1 MAKES
6 VIQASFSAGELS
18 PHLHDRVDLE
28 AYYAG
33 CAELENFIPLPH
45 GPILRRRGS
54 RFIAQAADVNAR
66 LIPFTFNIQQSF
78 VLEFTPE
85 KIRVFYE
92 DGILLGTDGT
102 PLVITSPYR
111 AEDLPNLNWAQQG
124 DWLYL
129 TDGYHTPRAL
139 KRYSNTN
146 WVVEELVFKEAPPE
160 WVGTNQPKFVALFE
174 QRAYY
179 AATTKQPQQLWAS
192 RTGIYEDFTMFDM
205 VGEAATGRILGDTT
219 GTAGTDKTLGGT
231 ITGSLT
237 SKADGTMSGSLEGS
251 IIAVNEDGT
260 SFVLCSK
267 LSGTISV
274 RANGA
279 VTGSISGTIDSS
291 QNYSTNGTFTCE
303 VSGGV
308 EGTIT
313 GTFANKVSGLPPTL
327 TKMLTGSITGTV
339 NTVEVGDKTIL
350 DDHAFSYTIFS
361 NDTNGI
367 EWLLAMGALIIGT
380 AGAEFKMGSTSA
392 IDPVTPKNVRISVQT
407 HYGSASV
414 RPLRIGS
421 SVIFI
426 QRSKNRIRSFEYSFA
441 EDQYTA
447 QDLTIFASHILMG
460 RVRDMQV
467 QSAPDSYVWLV
478 TETGQLIGCTYEKAQ
493 KVLAWHRH
501 TTTNGK
507 FTSLCILPTQG
518 NDRLYVSVERDIN
531 GVKRTFIEVL
541 IDSWEPADI
550 AEDAF
555 YVDSGL
561 TYEGEPVSNLVGLQH
576 LEGCTVSALVD
587 GWVHPD
593 VVVKNGG
600 VKLQSPGSKIHIGL
614 RYKSHFL
621 SLVPQSQQRITLGS
635 VRRISE
641 ATIAL
646 EDSADFFYKA
656 ATEVHVE
663 VAYDG
668 PTKVMNKA
676 VPLTSRHH
684 TINIMGK
691 SEKTAQLQLW
701 QDRPLPLIIRGIVYT
716 INPSSL

>member
-45 GPILRRRGS
+45 GPILRRRGTH
-54 RFIAQAADVNAR
+54 FIFEAKGTDVR
-66 LIPFTFNIQQSF
+66 LIPFSFNVKQSF
-78 VLEFTPE
+78 VLEFSH
-85 KIRVFYE
+85 KCIRVFYE
-92 DGILLGTDGT
+92 DGIMLNDEGSILEIAT
-102 PLVITSPYR
+102 PFE
-111 AEDLPNLNWAQQG
+111 AKDLFNLNWAQNG

-129 TDGYHTPRAL
+129 VDGRHAPKAL
-139 KRYSNTN
+139 KRYGNTD
-146 WVVEELVFKEAPPE
+146 WRLEDVVFKNKPE
-160 WVGTNQPKFVALFE
+160 EWKDENQPRFVALFE

-179 AATTKQPQQLWAS
+179 AATPKQPQQIWAS
-192 RTGIYEDFTMFDM
+192 RTGLYEDFTKKD
-205 VGEAATGRILGDTT
+205 GE
-219 GTAGTDKTLGGT
+219 
-231 ITGSLT
+231 
-237 SKADGTMSGSLEGS
+237 
-251 IIAVNEDGT
+251 
-260 SFVLCSK
+260 
-267 LSGTISV
+267 
-274 RANGA
+274 
-279 VTGSISGTIDSS
+279 
-291 QNYSTNGTFTCE
+291 
-303 VSGGV
+303 
-308 EGTIT
+308 
-313 GTFANKVSGLPPTL
+313 
-327 TKMLTGSITGTV
+327 
-339 NTVEVGDKTIL
+339 TIL
-350 DDHAFSYTIFS
+350 DDHSFTYTIFS

-392 IDPVTPKNVRISVQT
+392 IDPVTPKNVRVSVQT

-426 QRSKNRIRSFEYSFA
+426 QRSKNRIRSFEYSFS

-541 IDSWEPADI
+541 IDSWEPADV

-561 TYEGEPVSNLVGLQH
+561 TYEGEPVTSLVGLQH

-593 VVVKNGG
+593 MVVKNGG
-600 VKLQSPGSKIHIGL
+600 IKLQSPGSKIHVGL
-614 RYKSHFL
+614 RYKSQFL

-635 VRRISE
+635 TRRINE

-656 ATEVHVE
+656 ATETHVE
-663 VAYDG
+663 ITYDG

-684 TINIMGK
+684 AINVTGK

>member
-1 MAKES
+1 MARES

-28 AYYAG
+28 AYYSG

-45 GPILRRRGS
+45 GPILRRRGTH
-54 RFIAQAADVNAR
+54 FIFEAKDTDVR
-66 LIPFTFNIQQSF
+66 LIPFSFNVKQSF
-78 VLEFTPE
+78 VLEFSHE
-85 KIRVFYE
+85 CIRVFYE
-92 DGILLGTDGT
+92 DGIMLDDEGSILEITT
-102 PLVITSPYR
+102 PFET
-111 AEDLPNLNWAQQG
+111 EDLFNLNWAQNG

-129 TDGYHTPRAL
+129 VDGRHTPKAL
-139 KRYSNTN
+139 KRYSNTD
-146 WVVEELVFKEAPPE
+146 WRLEDVVFKNKPE
-160 WVGTNQPKFVALFE
+160 EWEDENQPRFVALFE

-179 AATTKQPQQLWAS
+179 AATPKQPQQIWAS
-192 RTGIYEDFTMFDM
+192 RTGLYEDFTMKD
-205 VGEAATGRILGDTT
+205 GE
-219 GTAGTDKTLGGT
+219 
-231 ITGSLT
+231 
-237 SKADGTMSGSLEGS
+237 
-251 IIAVNEDGT
+251 
-260 SFVLCSK
+260 
-267 LSGTISV
+267 
-274 RANGA
+274 
-279 VTGSISGTIDSS
+279 
-291 QNYSTNGTFTCE
+291 
-303 VSGGV
+303 
-308 EGTIT
+308 
-313 GTFANKVSGLPPTL
+313 
-327 TKMLTGSITGTV
+327 
-339 NTVEVGDKTIL
+339 TIL
-350 DDHAFSYTIFS
+350 DDHAFTYTIFS

-426 QRSKNRIRSFEYSFA
+426 QRSKNRIRSFEYSFS

-531 GVKRTFIEVL
+531 GVKRTFIEVF
-541 IDSWEPADI
+541 IDSWEPADT

-555 YVDSGL
+555 YVDCGL
-561 TYEGEPVSNLVGLQH
+561 TYEGEPVTSLVGLQH

-593 VVVKNGG
+593 MVVKNGG
-600 VKLQSPGSKIHIGL
+600 IELQSPGSKIHVGL
-614 RYKSHFL
+614 GYKSQFL

-635 VRRISE
+635 TRRISE

-656 ATEVHVE
+656 ATETHVE
-663 VAYDG
+663 IAYDG

-676 VPLTSRHH
+676 VPLTSKHR
-684 TINIMGK
+684 TINVTSK

-701 QDRPLPLIIRGIVYT
+701 QSRPLPLIIRGIVYT

>member
-1 MAKES
+1 MARES

-45 GPILRRRGS
+45 GPILRRRGTH
-54 RFIAQAADVNAR
+54 FIFEAKNADVR
-66 LIPFTFNIQQSF
+66 LIPFSFNVRQSF
-78 VLEFTPE
+78 VLEFTP
-85 KIRVFYE
+85 KCIRVFYE
-92 DGILLGTDGT
+92 NGIMLNNQGVVLEIPT
-102 PLVITSPYR
+102 PF
-111 AEDLPNLNWAQQG
+111 EKNDLPNLNWAQNG

-129 TDGYHTPRAL
+129 VDGRHAPKAL
-139 KRYSNTN
+139 KRYGNTDWRLEDIIFSNKP
-146 WVVEELVFKEAPPE
+146 EE
-160 WVGTNQPKFVALFE
+160 WVGENQPRFVALFE

-179 AATTKQPQQLWAS
+179 AATPKQPQQIWAS
-192 RTGIYEDFTMFDM
+192 RTGLYEDFTKKD
-205 VGEAATGRILGDTT
+205 GE
-219 GTAGTDKTLGGT
+219 
-231 ITGSLT
+231 
-237 SKADGTMSGSLEGS
+237 
-251 IIAVNEDGT
+251 
-260 SFVLCSK
+260 
-267 LSGTISV
+267 
-274 RANGA
+274 
-279 VTGSISGTIDSS
+279 
-291 QNYSTNGTFTCE
+291 
-303 VSGGV
+303 
-308 EGTIT
+308 
-313 GTFANKVSGLPPTL
+313 
-327 TKMLTGSITGTV
+327 
-339 NTVEVGDKTIL
+339 TIL
-350 DDHAFSYTIFS
+350 DDHSFTYTIFS

-392 IDPVTPKNVRISVQT
+392 IDPITPKNVRISVQT

-426 QRSKNRIRSFEYSFA
+426 QRSKNRIRSFEYSFS

-478 TETGQLIGCTYEKAQ
+478 TDEGQLIGCTYEKAQ

-501 TTTNGK
+501 TTTDGR

-518 NDRLYVSVERDIN
+518 NDRLYVSVERTIN

-541 IDSWEPADI
+541 IDSWEPADKV
-550 AEDAF
+550 EDAF

-561 TYEGEPVSNLVGLQH
+561 TYEGEPASTLVGLQH

-600 VKLQSPGSKIHIGL
+600 VKLQNPGSKIHIGL

-635 VRRISE
+635 TRRISE

-656 ATEVHVE
+656 ATETHVE

-668 PTKVMNKA
+668 PTKVMNRA

-684 TINIMGK
+684 TINVTGK

-716 INPSSL
+716 INPSSV

>member
-45 GPILRRRGS
+45 GPILRRRGTH
-54 RFIAQAADVNAR
+54 FIYEAKSTEVR
-66 LIPFTFNIQQSF
+66 LIPFSFNVKQSF
-78 VLEFTPE
+78 VLEFSD
-85 KIRVFYE
+85 KCIRVFYE
-92 DGILLGTDGT
+92 DGIMLNDEGSILEIAT
-102 PLVITSPYR
+102 PFEVK
-111 AEDLPNLNWAQQG
+111 DLFNLNWAQNG

-129 TDGYHTPRAL
+129 VDGRHAPKAL
-139 KRYSNTN
+139 KRYGNTD
-146 WVVEELVFKEAPPE
+146 WRLEDIVFKNKPE
-160 WVGTNQPKFVALFE
+160 EWKDENQPRFVALFE

-179 AATTKQPQQLWAS
+179 AATPKQPQQIWAS
-192 RTGIYEDFTMFDM
+192 RTGLYEDFTKKD
-205 VGEAATGRILGDTT
+205 GE
-219 GTAGTDKTLGGT
+219 
-231 ITGSLT
+231 
-237 SKADGTMSGSLEGS
+237 
-251 IIAVNEDGT
+251 
-260 SFVLCSK
+260 
-267 LSGTISV
+267 
-274 RANGA
+274 
-279 VTGSISGTIDSS
+279 
-291 QNYSTNGTFTCE
+291 
-303 VSGGV
+303 
-308 EGTIT
+308 
-313 GTFANKVSGLPPTL
+313 
-327 TKMLTGSITGTV
+327 
-339 NTVEVGDKTIL
+339 TIL
-350 DDHAFSYTIFS
+350 DDHSFTYTIFS

-426 QRSKNRIRSFEYSFA
+426 QRSKNRIRSFEYSFS

-518 NDRLYVSVERDIN
+518 NDRLYVSVERNIN

-561 TYEGEPVSNLVGLQH
+561 TYEGEPVTSLVGLQH

-593 VVVKNGG
+593 MVVKNGG
-600 VKLQSPGSKIHIGL
+600 IKLQSPGSKIHVGL
-614 RYKSHFL
+614 RYKSQFL

-635 VRRISE
+635 TRRISE

-656 ATEVHVE
+656 ATETHVE
-663 VAYDG
+663 IAYDG
-668 PTKVMNKA
+668 PTKIMNKA

-684 TINIMGK
+684 TINVTGK

>member
-45 GPILRRRGS
+45 GPILRRRGTH
-54 RFIAQAADVNAR
+54 FIFEAKGTDVR
-66 LIPFTFNIQQSF
+66 LIPFSFNVKQSF
-78 VLEFTPE
+78 VLEFSH
-85 KIRVFYE
+85 KCIRVFYE
-92 DGILLGTDGT
+92 DGIMLNDEGSILEITT
-102 PLVITSPYR
+102 PFE
-111 AEDLPNLNWAQQG
+111 AKDLFNLNWAQSG

-129 TDGYHTPRAL
+129 VDGRHAPKAL
-139 KRYSNTN
+139 KRYGNTD
-146 WVVEELVFKEAPPE
+146 WRLEDVAFKKKPEEWKDE
-160 WVGTNQPKFVALFE
+160 NQPRFVALFE

-179 AATTKQPQQLWAS
+179 AATPKQPQQIWAS
-192 RTGIYEDFTMFDM
+192 RTGLYEDFTMKD
-205 VGEAATGRILGDTT
+205 GE
-219 GTAGTDKTLGGT
+219 
-231 ITGSLT
+231 
-237 SKADGTMSGSLEGS
+237 
-251 IIAVNEDGT
+251 N
-260 SFVLCSK
+260 
-267 LSGTISV
+267 
-274 RANGA
+274 
-279 VTGSISGTIDSS
+279 
-291 QNYSTNGTFTCE
+291 
-303 VSGGV
+303 
-308 EGTIT
+308 
-313 GTFANKVSGLPPTL
+313 
-327 TKMLTGSITGTV
+327 
-339 NTVEVGDKTIL
+339 IL
-350 DDHAFSYTIFS
+350 DDHAFTYTIFS

-392 IDPVTPKNVRISVQT
+392 IDPITPKNVRISVQT

-421 SVIFI
+421 SVIFV
-426 QRSKNRIRSFEYSFA
+426 QRSKNRIRSFEYSFS

-447 QDLTIFASHILMG
+447 QDLTIFASHILAG

-478 TETGQLIGCTYEKAQ
+478 TEAGQLIGCTYEKAQ

-541 IDSWEPADI
+541 IDSWEPADV

-561 TYEGEPVSNLVGLQH
+561 TYEGEPVTSLVGLQH
-576 LEGCTVSALVD
+576 LEGRTVSALVD

-593 VVVKNGG
+593 MVVKNGG
-600 VKLQSPGSKIHIGL
+600 IKLQSPGSKIHVGL
-614 RYKSHFL
+614 GYKSQFL

-635 VRRISE
+635 TRRISE

-656 ATEVHVE
+656 ATETHVE
-663 VAYDG
+663 IAYDG

-676 VPLTSRHH
+676 VPLTSKHR
-684 TINIMGK
+684 TINVTSK

-701 QDRPLPLIIRGIVYT
+701 QNRPLPLIIRGIVYT

>member
-45 GPILRRRGS
+45 GPILRRRGTHFVS
-54 RFIAQAADVNAR
+54 EAKGTDVR
-66 LIPFTFNIQQSF
+66 LIPFSFNVKQSF
-78 VLEFTPE
+78 VLEFSD
-85 KIRVFYE
+85 KCIRVFYE
-92 DGILLGTDGT
+92 DGIMLNDGGSILEVVT
-102 PLVITSPYR
+102 PFEV
-111 AEDLPNLNWAQQG
+111 EDLFNLNWAQNG

-129 TDGYHTPRAL
+129 VDGRHAPKAL
-139 KRYSNTN
+139 KRYSNTD
-146 WVVEELVFKEAPPE
+146 WRLEDVVFENKPVE
-160 WVGTNQPKFVALFE
+160 WEGENQPRFVALFE

-179 AATTKQPQQLWAS
+179 AATSRQPQQIWAS
-192 RTGIYEDFTMFDM
+192 RTGLYEDFTMKD
-205 VGEAATGRILGDTT
+205 GE
-219 GTAGTDKTLGGT
+219 
-231 ITGSLT
+231 
-237 SKADGTMSGSLEGS
+237 
-251 IIAVNEDGT
+251 
-260 SFVLCSK
+260 
-267 LSGTISV
+267 
-274 RANGA
+274 
-279 VTGSISGTIDSS
+279 
-291 QNYSTNGTFTCE
+291 
-303 VSGGV
+303 
-308 EGTIT
+308 
-313 GTFANKVSGLPPTL
+313 
-327 TKMLTGSITGTV
+327 
-339 NTVEVGDKTIL
+339 TIL
-350 DDHAFSYTIFS
+350 DDHSFTYTIFS

-367 EWLLAMGALIIGT
+367 EWMLAMGALIIGT

-392 IDPVTPKNVRISVQT
+392 IDPITPKNVRISVQT

-421 SVIFI
+421 SIIFT
-426 QRSKNRIRSFEYSFA
+426 QRSKNRIRSFEYSFS
-441 EDQYTA
+441 EDQFTA
-447 QDLTIFASHILMG
+447 QDLTIFASHILTG

-518 NDRLYVSVERDIN
+518 NDRLYVSVERVIN

-541 IDSWEPADI
+541 IDSWEPADV

-561 TYEGEPVSNLVGLQH
+561 TYEGEPTASLVGLQH
-576 LEGCTVSALVD
+576 LEGCTVSALVN

-593 VVVKNGG
+593 MVVKNGSIE
-600 VKLQSPGSKIHIGL
+600 LQSPGSKIHVGL
-614 RYKSHFL
+614 GYKSQFL
-621 SLVPQSQQRITLGS
+621 SLVPQSQQHITLGS
-635 VRRISE
+635 ARRINE

-656 ATEVHVE
+656 ATETHVE
-663 VAYDG
+663 IAYDG

-684 TINIMGK
+684 TINVTGK

-701 QDRPLPLIIRGIVYT
+701 QDRPLPLIIRGIVYS

>member
-45 GPILRRRGS
+45 GPILRRRGTH
-54 RFIAQAADVNAR
+54 FIYEAKGADVR
-66 LIPFTFNIQQSF
+66 LIPFSFNIKQSF
-78 VLEFTPE
+78 VLEFSH
-85 KIRVFYE
+85 KCIRVFFE
-92 DGILLGTDGT
+92 DGIMMNDEGSILEITT
-102 PLVITSPYR
+102 PFEV
-111 AEDLPNLNWAQQG
+111 EDLFNLNWAQHG

-129 TDGYHTPRAL
+129 VDGRHVPKAL
-139 KRYSNTN
+139 KRYSNTDWRLEDIEFVN
-146 WVVEELVFKEAPPE
+146 KPEE
-160 WVGTNQPKFVALFE
+160 WVDENQPRLVALFE

-179 AATTKQPQQLWAS
+179 AATPKQPQQIWAS
-192 RTGIYEDFTMFDM
+192 RTGLYEDFT
-205 VGEAATGRILGDTT
+205 
-219 GTAGTDKTLGGT
+219 K
-231 ITGSLT
+231 
-237 SKADGTMSGSLEGS
+237 KDG
-251 IIAVNEDGT
+251 
-260 SFVLCSK
+260 
-267 LSGTISV
+267 
-274 RANGA
+274 
-279 VTGSISGTIDSS
+279 
-291 QNYSTNGTFTCE
+291 
-303 VSGGV
+303 
-308 EGTIT
+308 
-313 GTFANKVSGLPPTL
+313 
-327 TKMLTGSITGTV
+327 
-339 NTVEVGDKTIL
+339 KTIL
-350 DDHAFSYTIFS
+350 DDHSFTYTIFS

-426 QRSKNRIRSFEYSFA
+426 QRSKNRIRSFEYSFS

-447 QDLTIFASHILMG
+447 RDLTIFASHILAG

-541 IDSWEPADI
+541 IDSWEPADV

-561 TYEGEPVSNLVGLQH
+561 TYEGEPVTSLVGLQH

-593 VVVKNGG
+593 MVVKNGG
-600 VKLQSPGSKIHIGL
+600 IKLQSPGSKIHVGL
-614 RYKSHFL
+614 GYKSQFL

-635 VRRISE
+635 TRRISE

-656 ATEVHVE
+656 ATETHVE
-663 VAYDG
+663 IAYDG

-676 VPLTSRHH
+676 VPLTSKHR
-684 TINIMGK
+684 TINVTSK

-701 QDRPLPLIIRGIVYT
+701 QNRPLPLIIRGIVYT

>member
-45 GPILRRRGS
+45 GPILRRRGTH
-54 RFIAQAADVNAR
+54 FIYEAKGADVR
-66 LIPFTFNIQQSF
+66 LIPFSFNVKQSF
-78 VLEFTPE
+78 VLEFSH
-85 KIRVFYE
+85 KCIRVFFE
-92 DGILLGTDGT
+92 DGIMMNDEGSILEITT
-102 PLVITSPYR
+102 PFEV
-111 AEDLPNLNWAQQG
+111 EDLFNLNWAQHG

-129 TDGYHTPRAL
+129 VDGRHVPKAL
-139 KRYSNTN
+139 KRYSNTDWRLEDIEFVN
-146 WVVEELVFKEAPPE
+146 KPEE
-160 WVGTNQPKFVALFE
+160 WVDENQPRLVALFE

-179 AATTKQPQQLWAS
+179 AATPKQPQQIWAS
-192 RTGIYEDFTMFDM
+192 RTGLYEDFT
-205 VGEAATGRILGDTT
+205 
-219 GTAGTDKTLGGT
+219 K
-231 ITGSLT
+231 
-237 SKADGTMSGSLEGS
+237 KDG
-251 IIAVNEDGT
+251 
-260 SFVLCSK
+260 
-267 LSGTISV
+267 
-274 RANGA
+274 
-279 VTGSISGTIDSS
+279 
-291 QNYSTNGTFTCE
+291 
-303 VSGGV
+303 
-308 EGTIT
+308 
-313 GTFANKVSGLPPTL
+313 
-327 TKMLTGSITGTV
+327 
-339 NTVEVGDKTIL
+339 KTIL
-350 DDHAFSYTIFS
+350 DDHSFTYTIFS

-426 QRSKNRIRSFEYSFA
+426 QRSKNRIRSFEYSFS

-447 QDLTIFASHILMG
+447 RDLTIFASHILAG

-541 IDSWEPADI
+541 IDSWEPADV

-561 TYEGEPVSNLVGLQH
+561 TYEGEPVTSLVGLQH

-593 VVVKNGG
+593 MVVKNGG
-600 VKLQSPGSKIHIGL
+600 IKLQSPGSKIHVGL
-614 RYKSHFL
+614 GYKSQFL

-635 VRRISE
+635 TRRISE

-656 ATEVHVE
+656 ATETHVE
-663 VAYDG
+663 IAYDG

-676 VPLTSRHH
+676 VPLTSKHR
-684 TINIMGK
+684 TINVTSK

-701 QDRPLPLIIRGIVYT
+701 QNRPLPLIIRGIVYT

>member
-1 MAKES
+1 MARES

-45 GPILRRRGS
+45 GPILRRRGTH
-54 RFIAQAADVNAR
+54 FIFEAKGTDVR
-66 LIPFTFNIQQSF
+66 LIPFSFNVKQSF
-78 VLEFTPE
+78 VLEFSH
-85 KIRVFYE
+85 KCIRVFYE
-92 DGILLGTDGT
+92 DGIMLNDEGSILEIAT
-102 PLVITSPYR
+102 PFE
-111 AEDLPNLNWAQQG
+111 AKDLFNLNWAQNG

-129 TDGYHTPRAL
+129 VDGRHAPKAL
-139 KRYSNTN
+139 KRYGNTD
-146 WVVEELVFKEAPPE
+146 WRLEDVVFKNKPE
-160 WVGTNQPKFVALFE
+160 EWKDENQPRFVALFE

-179 AATTKQPQQLWAS
+179 AATPKQPQQIWAS
-192 RTGIYEDFTMFDM
+192 RTGLYEDFTMKD
-205 VGEAATGRILGDTT
+205 GE
-219 GTAGTDKTLGGT
+219 
-231 ITGSLT
+231 
-237 SKADGTMSGSLEGS
+237 
-251 IIAVNEDGT
+251 N
-260 SFVLCSK
+260 
-267 LSGTISV
+267 
-274 RANGA
+274 
-279 VTGSISGTIDSS
+279 
-291 QNYSTNGTFTCE
+291 
-303 VSGGV
+303 
-308 EGTIT
+308 
-313 GTFANKVSGLPPTL
+313 
-327 TKMLTGSITGTV
+327 
-339 NTVEVGDKTIL
+339 IL
-350 DDHAFSYTIFS
+350 DDHAFTYTIFS

-367 EWLLAMGALIIGT
+367 EWLLAMGALIVGT

-392 IDPVTPKNVRISVQT
+392 IDPITPKNVRISVQT

-421 SVIFI
+421 SVIFV

-541 IDSWEPADI
+541 IDSWEPADV

-561 TYEGEPVSNLVGLQH
+561 SYEGEPVASLVGLQH

-593 VVVKNGG
+593 MVVKNGSIE
-600 VKLQSPGSKIHIGL
+600 LQSPGSKIHVGL
-614 RYKSHFL
+614 GYKSQFL

-635 VRRISE
+635 TRRISE

-656 ATEVHVE
+656 ATETHVE
-663 VAYDG
+663 IAYDG

-676 VPLTSRHH
+676 VPLTSKHR
-684 TINIMGK
+684 TINVTSK

-701 QDRPLPLIIRGIVYT
+701 QNRPLPLIIRGIVYT

>member
-1 MAKES
+1 MARES

-18 PHLHDRVDLE
+18 PLLHDRVDLE

-45 GPILRRRGS
+45 GPILRRRGTHFVS
-54 RFIAQAADVNAR
+54 EAKGTDVR
-66 LIPFTFNIQQSF
+66 LIPFSFNVKQSF
-78 VLEFTPE
+78 VLEFSD
-85 KIRVFYE
+85 KCIRVFYE
-92 DGILLGTDGT
+92 DGIMLNDGGSILEVVT
-102 PLVITSPYR
+102 PFEV
-111 AEDLPNLNWAQQG
+111 EDLFNLNWAQNG

-129 TDGYHTPRAL
+129 VDGRHTPKAL
-139 KRYSNTN
+139 KRYGNTD
-146 WVVEELVFKEAPPE
+146 WRLEDVVFTNKPTE
-160 WVGTNQPKFVALFE
+160 WEGENQPRFVALFE

-179 AATTKQPQQLWAS
+179 AATPRQPQQIWAS
-192 RTGIYEDFTMFDM
+192 RTGLYEDFTTKD
-205 VGEAATGRILGDTT
+205 GE
-219 GTAGTDKTLGGT
+219 
-231 ITGSLT
+231 
-237 SKADGTMSGSLEGS
+237 
-251 IIAVNEDGT
+251 
-260 SFVLCSK
+260 
-267 LSGTISV
+267 
-274 RANGA
+274 
-279 VTGSISGTIDSS
+279 
-291 QNYSTNGTFTCE
+291 
-303 VSGGV
+303 
-308 EGTIT
+308 
-313 GTFANKVSGLPPTL
+313 
-327 TKMLTGSITGTV
+327 
-339 NTVEVGDKTIL
+339 TIL
-350 DDHAFSYTIFS
+350 DDHAFTYTIFS

-392 IDPVTPKNVRISVQT
+392 IDPITPKNVRISVQT

-414 RPLRIGS
+414 RPRRIGS
-421 SVIFI
+421 SVIFV
-426 QRSKNRIRSFEYSFA
+426 QRSKNRIRSFEYSFS

-478 TETGQLIGCTYEKAQ
+478 TEAGQLIGCTYEKAQ

-507 FTSLCILPTQG
+507 FTSLCILPAQG

-541 IDSWEPADI
+541 IDSWEPADV

-561 TYEGEPVSNLVGLQH
+561 TYEGEPTASLVGLQH

-593 VVVKNGG
+593 MVVKNGG
-600 VKLQSPGSKIHIGL
+600 IELQSPGSKIHVGL
-614 RYKSHFL
+614 GYKSQFL

-635 VRRISE
+635 TRRINE

-656 ATEVHVE
+656 ATETHVE
-663 VAYDG
+663 IAYDG

-684 TINIMGK
+684 TINVTGK

>member
-45 GPILRRRGS
+45 GPILRRRGTH
-54 RFIAQAADVNAR
+54 FIFEAKGTDVR
-66 LIPFTFNIQQSF
+66 LIPFSFNVKQSF
-78 VLEFTPE
+78 VLEFSH
-85 KIRVFYE
+85 KCIRVFYE
-92 DGILLGTDGT
+92 DGIMLNDEGSILEITT
-102 PLVITSPYR
+102 PFE
-111 AEDLPNLNWAQQG
+111 AKDLFNLNWAQSG

-129 TDGYHTPRAL
+129 VDGRHAPKAL
-139 KRYSNTN
+139 KRYGNTD
-146 WVVEELVFKEAPPE
+146 WRLEDVAFKKKPEEWKDE
-160 WVGTNQPKFVALFE
+160 NQPRFVALFE

-179 AATTKQPQQLWAS
+179 AATPKQPQQIWAS
-192 RTGIYEDFTMFDM
+192 RTGLYEDFTMKD
-205 VGEAATGRILGDTT
+205 GE
-219 GTAGTDKTLGGT
+219 
-231 ITGSLT
+231 
-237 SKADGTMSGSLEGS
+237 
-251 IIAVNEDGT
+251 N
-260 SFVLCSK
+260 
-267 LSGTISV
+267 
-274 RANGA
+274 
-279 VTGSISGTIDSS
+279 
-291 QNYSTNGTFTCE
+291 
-303 VSGGV
+303 
-308 EGTIT
+308 
-313 GTFANKVSGLPPTL
+313 
-327 TKMLTGSITGTV
+327 
-339 NTVEVGDKTIL
+339 IL
-350 DDHAFSYTIFS
+350 DDHAFTYTIFS

-367 EWLLAMGALIIGT
+367 EWLLAMDALIIGT

-392 IDPVTPKNVRISVQT
+392 IDPITPKNVRISVQT

-421 SVIFI
+421 SVIFV
-426 QRSKNRIRSFEYSFA
+426 QRSKNRIRSFEYSFS

-447 QDLTIFASHILMG
+447 QDLTIFASHILAG

-478 TETGQLIGCTYEKAQ
+478 TEAGQLIGCTYEKAQ

-541 IDSWEPADI
+541 IDSWEPADV

-561 TYEGEPVSNLVGLQH
+561 TYEGEPVTSLVGLQH
-576 LEGCTVSALVD
+576 LEGRTVSALVD

-593 VVVKNGG
+593 MVVKNGG
-600 VKLQSPGSKIHIGL
+600 IKLQSPGSKIHVGL
-614 RYKSHFL
+614 GYKSQFL

-635 VRRISE
+635 TRRISE

-656 ATEVHVE
+656 ATETHVE
-663 VAYDG
+663 IAYDG

-676 VPLTSRHH
+676 VPLTSKHR
-684 TINIMGK
+684 TINVTSK

-701 QDRPLPLIIRGIVYT
+701 QNRPLPLIIRGIVYT

>member
-45 GPILRRRGS
+45 GPILRRRGTH
-54 RFIAQAADVNAR
+54 FIYEAKSADVR
-66 LIPFTFNIQQSF
+66 LIPFSFNVKQSF
-78 VLEFTPE
+78 VLEFTD
-85 KIRVFYE
+85 KCIRVFYE
-92 DGILLGTDGT
+92 DGIMLNDEGSILEITT
-102 PLVITSPYR
+102 PFE
-111 AEDLPNLNWAQQG
+111 AEDLFNLNWAQNG

-129 TDGYHTPRAL
+129 VDGRHAPKAL
-139 KRYSNTN
+139 KRYGNTDWRLEDIAFKN
-146 WVVEELVFKEAPPE
+146 KPEEWANE
-160 WVGTNQPKFVALFE
+160 NQPRFVALFE

-179 AATTKQPQQLWAS
+179 AATPKQPQQIWAS
-192 RTGIYEDFTMFDM
+192 RTGLYEDFTKKNS
-205 VGEAATGRILGDTT
+205 E
-219 GTAGTDKTLGGT
+219 
-231 ITGSLT
+231 
-237 SKADGTMSGSLEGS
+237 
-251 IIAVNEDGT
+251 
-260 SFVLCSK
+260 
-267 LSGTISV
+267 
-274 RANGA
+274 
-279 VTGSISGTIDSS
+279 
-291 QNYSTNGTFTCE
+291 
-303 VSGGV
+303 
-308 EGTIT
+308 
-313 GTFANKVSGLPPTL
+313 
-327 TKMLTGSITGTV
+327 
-339 NTVEVGDKTIL
+339 TIL
-350 DDHAFSYTIFS
+350 DDHAFTYTIFS

-380 AGAEFKMGSTSA
+380 AGAEFKMDSTSA

-426 QRSKNRIRSFEYSFA
+426 QRSKNRIRSFEYSFS

-541 IDSWEPADI
+541 IDSWEPADN

-561 TYEGEPVSNLVGLQH
+561 TYEGEPVTSLVGLQH

-593 VVVKNGG
+593 IVVKNGG
-600 VKLQSPGSKIHIGL
+600 IKLQNPGSKVHVGL

-635 VRRISE
+635 TRRISE

-656 ATEVHVE
+656 ATETHVE

-668 PTKVMNKA
+668 PTKVMNRA

-684 TINIMGK
+684 TINVTGK

-701 QDRPLPLIIRGIVYT
+701 QDRPLPLIIRGIVYA
-716 INPSSL
+716 INPSNL